1 MGAATCVAR
10 TAPAPPVSPA
20 SRPSGVSPGACARRG
35 ALSFSPPAPA
45 PHTRR
50 YPALRAPTSP
60 AHCSSRQHRL
70 GLRVEGLLHLIEQ
83 PRHLALVARV
93 RCQLR
98 RDNQPML
105 AIDGHL
111 RVAALPEPLG
121 AGLHDG
127 AVRVG
132 EVALVFGFPASAWL
146 PTPALPWRPRASSAS
161 RCAARAFAA
170 TIAANRS
177 SRRCNSSGNS
187 SPRSDSPKRASSSA
201 SVSRACSASI
211 ASTPLLRAHPTVAYR
226 LALARVRPNP
236 VSFPKLKSPV
246 SRARRTTSTN
256 NPSNSS
262 RCRRRNS
269 HSVRWSSPPPETPR
283 PPPASSPSPATP
295 PSHTRRAAPRP
306 SSEAHTGRDRH
317 PHTVPPSDPA
327 RPPSRSRDAQSA
339 LPEANPAHPAP
350 AAASGPA
357 DVVGLSPSA
366 PVRLL
371 SHHFLRRTLLDNDQ
385 GHSSRGTGHFL
396 DLREFCDTDSG
407 QAATNPARFLW
418 KRTLTEP
425 NQVRQETMWKTI
437 AKHFPMV
444 QFCVDN
450 EILEPSRK

>member
-1 MGAATCVAR
+1 MDGPGSMRGWAGAPGRRSAQWRTGPSRGSEASGKTPDGSDSGHVSLASRRPYTARSGRLMFSARHTRSHSPRALSRTLNRRKPGTSSIQPLGAATCVAR
-10 TAPAPPVSPA
+10 TAPLVSPA

-35 ALSFSPPAPA
+35 ALSFPPPAPA

-60 AHCSSRQHRL
+60 AHSRQHRL
-70 GLRVEGLLHLIEQ
+70 GLRGLLHLIEQ

-146 PTPALPWRPRASSAS
+146 PTPALPRRPRASSAS
-161 RCAARAFAA
+161 RCAASNRAFAA

-177 SRRCNSSGNS
+177 ARRRNSSGNS
-187 SPRSDSPKRASSSA
+187 SPRSDPPKRASSSA

-211 ASTPLLRAHPTVAYR
+211 ASTPLLRAHPTVAHR

-236 VSFPKLKSPV
+236 VSFTKLESPV

-295 PSHTRRAAPRP
+295 PSHTRRAAP
-306 SSEAHTGRDRH
+306 
-317 PHTVPPSDPA
+317 
-327 RPPSRSRDAQSA
+327 
-339 LPEANPAHPAP
+339 
-350 AAASGPA
+350 
-357 DVVGLSPSA
+357 
-366 PVRLL
+366 
-371 SHHFLRRTLLDNDQ
+371 
-385 GHSSRGTGHFL
+385 
-396 DLREFCDTDSG
+396 
-407 QAATNPARFLW
+407 
-418 KRTLTEP
+418 
-425 NQVRQETMWKTI
+425 
-437 AKHFPMV
+437 
-444 QFCVDN
+444 
-450 EILEPSRK
+450 

>member
-1 MGAATCVAR
+1 MFSARHTRSIRLGLVPHAESPEARDFQLLGAATCVAR
-10 TAPAPPVSPA
+10 TAPAPLVSPA

-60 AHCSSRQHRL
+60 AHSRQHRL

-105 AIDGHL
+105 AIDRHL

-146 PTPALPWRPRASSAS
+146 PPLRSHSGCRPRASSAS

-177 SRRCNSSGNS
+177 ARRRNSSGNS
-187 SPRSDSPKRASSSA
+187 SPRSDPPKRASSSA

-211 ASTPLLRAHPTVAYR
+211 SSTPLLRAHSTVAHR
-226 LALARVRPNP
+226 LALARVRPNLRP
-236 VSFPKLKSPV
+236 VYRQL
-246 SRARRTTSTN
+246 
-256 NPSNSS
+256 
-262 RCRRRNS
+262 
-269 HSVRWSSPPPETPR
+269 PETRKPR
-283 PPPASSPSPATP
+283 LARQAHHLHEQPLELLQVPAAKLAQRAVEFPATRNAT
-295 PSHTRRAAPRP
+295 SSSSFLAIPRN
-306 SSEAHTGRDRH
+306 T
-317 PHTVPPSDPA
+317 
-327 RPPSRSRDAQSA
+327 
-339 LPEANPAHPAP
+339 
-350 AAASGPA
+350 
-357 DVVGLSPSA
+357 
-366 PVRLL
+366 PV
-371 SHHFLRRTLLDNDQ
+371 
-385 GHSSRGTGHFL
+385 
-396 DLREFCDTDSG
+396 
-407 QAATNPARFLW
+407 AYP
-418 KRTLTEP
+418 
-425 NQVRQETMWKTI
+425 
-437 AKHFPMV
+437 
-444 QFCVDN
+444 
-450 EILEPSRK
+450 